1 MKGMEHIKGCHV
13 QMFQSKCE
21 MLYLVTSAM
30 VIFCGLAPPIG
41 GTALTQNWPHKSW
54 FEI

>member
-1 MKGMEHIKGCHV
+1 MKGMEHIKGRHV

-30 VIFCGLAPPIG
+30 VIFCHPAPTSG
-41 GTALTQNWPHKSW
+41 GTALTQDWSHKSW